1 MQPTL
6 QKCTKKEINTLRQ
19 ISIETYY
26 DTFPSMNTVE
36 TMQAYL
42 EIVFSKEITENGSR
56 SRVNGMVVTQD
67 IIKTLRELLIDIH
80 SQHMTYTYVQPK
92 HHITLLDNYGKAE
105 HKELLAAYKQLFFKY
120 MEITEKLNRAKE
132 KIDVSDIPPEEAAMR
147 IANLGKEQVHCGKKD
162 CPESNAG

>member
-42 EIVFSKEITENGSR
+42 EIVFSK
-56 SRVNGMVVTQD
+56 D
-67 IIKTLRELLIDIH
+67 ELE
-80 SQHMTYTYVQPK
+80 QE
-92 HHITLLDNYGKAE
+92 LD
-105 HKELLAAYKQLFFKY
+105 
-120 MEITEKLNRAKE
+120 AK
-132 KIDVSDIPPEEAAMR
+132 I
-147 IANLGKEQVHCGKKD
+147 LYLCF
-162 CPESNAG
+162 

>member
-42 EIVFSKEITENGSR
+42 EIVFSK
-56 SRVNGMVVTQD
+56 D
-67 IIKTLRELLIDIH
+67 ELE
-80 SQHMTYTYVQPK
+80 QE
-92 HHITLLDNYGKAE
+92 LDAKNS
-105 HKELLAAYKQLFFKY
+105 LFMF
-120 MEITEKLNRAKE
+120 L
-132 KIDVSDIPPEEAAMR
+132 
-147 IANLGKEQVHCGKKD
+147 KK
-162 CPESNAG
+162 

>member
-42 EIVFSKEITENGSR
+42 EFVFSK
-56 SRVNGMVVTQD
+56 D
-67 IIKTLRELLIDIH
+67 ELE
-80 SQHMTYTYVQPK
+80 QE
-92 HHITLLDNYGKAE
+92 LDAKNS
-105 HKELLAAYKQLFFKY
+105 LFMF
-120 MEITEKLNRAKE
+120 L
-132 KIDVSDIPPEEAAMR
+132 
-147 IANLGKEQVHCGKKD
+147 KK
-162 CPESNAG
+162 

>member
-42 EIVFSKEITENGSR
+42 EIVFSK
-56 SRVNGMVVTQD
+56 D
-67 IIKTLRELLIDIH
+67 ELE
-80 SQHMTYTYVQPK
+80 QE
-92 HHITLLDNYGKAE
+92 LD
-105 HKELLAAYKQLFFKY
+105 
-120 MEITEKLNRAKE
+120 AKN
-132 KIDVSDIPPEEAAMR
+132 SY
-147 IANLGKEQVHCGKKD
+147 LCF
-162 CPESNAG
+162 